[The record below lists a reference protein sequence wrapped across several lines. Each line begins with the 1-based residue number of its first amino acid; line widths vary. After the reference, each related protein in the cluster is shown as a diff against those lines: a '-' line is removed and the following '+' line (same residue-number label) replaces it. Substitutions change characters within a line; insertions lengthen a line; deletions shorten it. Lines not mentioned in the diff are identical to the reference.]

1 MELIKFLI
9 YCSFMAGS
17 WTAMAQP
24 LSVEYKATDIKG
36 LGIDIQAGE
45 IKINATEEP
54 MAKVVATKIKGPES
68 CLVKTNLKDSL
79 LLITAPREK
88 KLFGFFGQDCQINIE
103 VFVPKEIAV
112 NIDIGGGDVKVDGIK
127 GSLSADLGAGN
138 IDLKGEFLKV
148 NIDNGAG
155 NISVE
160 GLAGDGT
167 IDAGAG
173 NIDVAL
179 SKVPSEGN
187 LNVDAGTGNV
197 TIVAPA
203 DSNINAT
210 TSAGVGETKNEF
222 GSSPQAKYKISA
234 DSGVG
239 NIAIRKK
246 F

>member
-1 MELIKFLI
+1 MGFIKILI
-9 YCSFMAGS
+9 YCCVTLCSLSAV
-17 WTAMAQP
+17 AQP
-24 LSVEYKATDIKG
+24 LSVEYKASDIRG

-45 IKINATEEP
+45 IKINATEGP
-54 MAKVVATKIKGPES
+54 MAKVIATKVKGPES

-88 KLFGFFGQDCQINIE
+88 KLFGFFGQDCQIDVEI
-103 VFVPKEIAV
+103 FAPKEIAV
-112 NIDIGGGDVKVDGIK
+112 NINVGGGNVKVNGIK

-138 IDLKGEFLKV
+138 IDLKGEFLNV

-160 GLAGDGT
+160 GLAGDAT

-179 SKVPSEGN
+179 SKVPTEGN

-203 DSNINAT
+203 DSNIDVT
-210 TSAGVGETKNEF
+210 TSAGVGATKNEF